1 MEAAKTKISKLK
13 KEIREKVS
21 ENEALEQ
28 KARMLK
34 HNVEQ
39 REQINNL
46 KSNTNSSS
54 EKGPEKTLRDIANQR
69 KLLDVIKQQEE
80 EIMFLKDELDR
91 LRARTFPS
99 FAHL

>member
-69 KLLDVIKQQEE
+69 KLLDVIK
-80 EIMFLKDELDR
+80 
-91 LRARTFPS
+91 
-99 FAHL
+99 

>member
-99 FAHL
+99 FAHH

>member
-1 MEAAKTKISKLK
+1 MEAARTKISKLK